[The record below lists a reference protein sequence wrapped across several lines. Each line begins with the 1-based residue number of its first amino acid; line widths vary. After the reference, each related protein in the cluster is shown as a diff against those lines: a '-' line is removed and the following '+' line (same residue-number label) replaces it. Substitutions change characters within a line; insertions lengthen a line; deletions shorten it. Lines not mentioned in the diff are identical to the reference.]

1 MCANRQPS
9 EEYSNIVL
17 PFHVATVEIPKKQ
30 TGAAAGS
37 RHLSAVGT
45 YETWI
50 CAGCGFTEWYAQ
62 DAAELLDR
70 LARIPGSGVRV
81 VGDS

>member
-1 MCANRQPS
+1 MVR
-9 EEYSNIVL
+9 
-17 PFHVATVEIPKKQ
+17 PFHVTTVKYPKKD
-30 TGAAAGS
+30 TGAAEGT

-45 YETWI
+45 FETWI
-50 CAGCGFTEWYAQ
+50 CAACGFTEWYAQ